1 MMWLKLV
8 AFLLLLPVYWWSD
21 LPPFWNSVDLAAH
34 FIEYEGE
41 HCNEIC
47 PHPVSLVEQPRQ
59 PAVSESLILDLL
71 PLTQLITVFPPD
83 HLARDHPPPLF
94 SSISHTLR
102 APPTLILA

>member
-1 MMWLKLV
+1 MWLKVV
-8 AFLLLLPVYWWSD
+8 AFLLLLPMYWWSD
-21 LPPFWNSVDLAAH
+21 LPPFWSSVELAAH

-47 PHPVSLVEQPRQ
+47 PHAASLIDRPQPS
-59 PAVSESLILDLL
+59 ALSESLLFDLL
-71 PLTQLITVFPPD
+71 LLDRPIALFPPD

-94 SSISHTLR
+94 HSISRSLR